1 MHVAM
6 AARRVPTVC
15 TPLPP
20 LALPTLPFRLARP
33 APLLIARLR
42 PLAVTFDLSRS
53 WCVLFV
59 LGEFPS
65 CRLRGQFGCPS
76 GVMQMYCPVGE
87 VLAQQLPLSLKYV
100 SGIIFAEASFL
111 LFGQP

>member
-33 APLLIARLR
+33 APLLIARLL
-42 PLAVTFDLSRS
+42 PLAVTFDLPRF
-53 WCVLFV
+53 WCGLFV
-59 LGEFPS
+59 LGESPS
-65 CRLRGQFGCPS
+65 CRLRDQFGCS
-76 GVMQMYCPVGE
+76 SDVTQ
-87 VLAQQLPLSLKYV
+87 
-100 SGIIFAEASFL
+100 I
-111 LFGQP
+111 